1 MIRLSIKN
9 ITKKYGSAQVLHGVS
24 FDIHEGEV
32 ISLLGVNGAGKSTLS
47 NIISTLC
54 PPTSGDIFYNGKSIY
69 EDLMAYRFKIG
80 LCPQHPNLHP
90 ELSIEQNL
98 YFAGRAYHLTH
109 KEATARTQELI
120 SVFSLEKYRDSKPK
134 TLSGGYKQRA
144 LLARTLMHDPDIIIL
159 DEPTVGLDPH
169 IRKELWQEIDIL
181 RKKNKSVILT
191 THYMDEAEQ
200 LSDRVVMLDKGVV
213 KFIDTPQN
221 LKRDFKQSNLESI
234 FIQLTKTEELTESE
248 NEGN

>member
-1 MIRLSIKN
+1 MIRLSIQN
-9 ITKKYGSAQVLHGVS
+9 ITKKYGNTQVLHGVS
-24 FDIHEGEV
+24 FDIHAGEV

-54 PPTSGDIFYNGKSIY
+54 APTSGNILYNGKSIY

-80 LCPQHPNLHP
+80 LCQQHPNLHP
-90 ELSIEQNL
+90 ELTVEQNL
-98 YFAGRAYHLTH
+98 YFAGRAYHLSHDETT
-109 KEATARTQELI
+109 KRVQELI
-120 SVFSLEKYRDSKPK
+120 SVFSLEKYEENKPK

-200 LSDRVVMLDKGVV
+200 LSDRVIMLDKGVV

-221 LKRDFKQSNLESI
+221 LKTEFNQSNLESI
-234 FIQLTKTEELTESE
+234 FIELTKSIEITTSEEK
-248 NEGN
+248 

>member
-1 MIRLSIKN
+1 MVRLSIQN
-9 ITKKYGSAQVLHGVS
+9 IKKKHDSIEVLHGVS
-24 FDIHEGEV
+24 FDVHAGEV
-32 ISLLGVNGAGKSTLS
+32 ISLLGINGAGKSTLS
-47 NIISTLC
+47 NIIATLC
-54 PPTSGDIFYNGKSIY
+54 PPTSGNILYNGKSIY

-80 LCPQHPNLHP
+80 LCPQSPNLHP
-90 ELSIEQNL
+90 ELTIEQNL

-109 KEATARTQELI
+109 GQATEKAKELI
-120 SVFSLEKYRDSKPK
+120 SVFSLEKYKESKPK

-169 IRKELWQEIDIL
+169 IRKELWEEIKIL

-191 THYMDEAEQ
+191 THYMDEAEE
-200 LSDRVVMLDKGVV
+200 LSDRVVVLDKGII

-221 LKRDFKQSNLESI
+221 LKADFKKSNLESV
-234 FIQLTKTEELTESE
+234 FIELTS
-248 NEGN
+248 